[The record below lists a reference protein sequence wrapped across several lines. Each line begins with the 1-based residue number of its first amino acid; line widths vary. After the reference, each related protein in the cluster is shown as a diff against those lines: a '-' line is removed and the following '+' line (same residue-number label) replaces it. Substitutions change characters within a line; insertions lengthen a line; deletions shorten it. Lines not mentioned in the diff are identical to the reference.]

1 MKKIIILLFIFVVF
15 FSCSKTDSSKILATV
30 NDEKITIDEF
40 NRELDKIPVNMKML
54 MATQSEKKS
63 YLEKLI
69 IKKLLLREAK
79 KENIEKDKEFQDR
92 LNAIKEQLIIE
103 SLLKKKINL
112 DSQITEEDMKR
123 YYEKNKE
130 TFKRDREIN
139 TRHILLNSEE
149 DARKIKEKL
158 AKGEDFVEL
167 AKRYSID
174 PSAKAN
180 GGEIG
185 FHPKGSLLPEYEDA
199 AFKLTK
205 PGQVSGVV
213 KTKFGYHI
221 IKLEGIKPPSY
232 IPFEEVKDFIKQ
244 KLVQEKQTQALEKY
258 IADLK
263 NNAKIT
269 INEDLLKDEKPNTP
283 EQKEKTETKPES
295 KSEPVSKK

>member
-1 MKKIIILLFIFVVF
+1 MKKIIVVLFAVAFL
-15 FSCSKTDSSKILATV
+15 FSCSKTDSSKVLATID
-30 NDEKITIDEF
+30 NEKITIDEF
-40 NRELDKIPVNMKML
+40 NKDLDKIPVNMKMIV
-54 MATQSEKKS
+54 ATQSGKKN

-69 IKKLLLREAK
+69 IKKLLMREAK

-92 LNAIKEQLIIE
+92 LSEIKDQLILE

-112 DSQITEEDMKR
+112 DSQITEDDMKK

-130 TFKRDREIN
+130 TFKREREIN

-149 DARKIKEKL
+149 EARQIKEKL
-158 AKGEDFVEL
+158 AKGEDFAEL
-167 AKRYSID
+167 ARKYSID

-205 PGQVSGVV
+205 VGQTSGIV

-232 IPFEEVKDFIKQ
+232 VSFDEVKDFIKQ
-244 KLVQEKQTQALEKY
+244 KLAQEKQTQALEKY
-258 IADLK
+258 ITNLK
-263 NNAKIT
+263 STAKIT
-269 INEDLLKDEKPNTP
+269 INEDLLKDERPVLP
-283 EQKEKTETKPES
+283 EKKEGEAKPEK
-295 KSEPVSKK
+295 KSESTPKK